1 VSENIS
7 LPSGADGL
15 LLNLNEEQRHAVTI
29 ESTPL
34 AIHAGAGSGK
44 TRVLT
49 HRIAWRSATGL
60 DDSRRVLALTFT
72 RTAAA
77 ELNYR
82 LRNLGLRDQVATG
95 TFHAVAYAQLR
106 NFWREKSLPEPE
118 LLTKK
123 YAFITSLLPRD
134 YRSKGDVVVDVV
146 REIEWA
152 KARRIHPQA
161 YAGMAENT
169 GRKAIKDLGGLGA
182 IGDIYQQYED
192 LKSKQNK
199 IDFDDM
205 LVACAK
211 AIRSD
216 RSFGNAQRWR
226 FRHLYVDE
234 FQDVNSL
241 QVDLLD
247 AWLHG
252 NENLCVVGD
261 PNQAIYAW
269 NGAEADHLIR
279 FDTHF
284 TGGVIVGLGQNYRS
298 TPQILRTAASV
309 IDVEDFKAN
318 KPSGLAPSIT
328 PYHSDEEEMT
338 KVAQKVR
345 DSRGPYGKWA
355 DQAILARTTTQVEK
369 LSRALRDAGIPV
381 RTLAG
386 SSLFDRSDVKRRLDH
401 FKQNKQPLED
411 LLGDLH
417 VGSDETAETD
427 SNVQPEERQTAFS
440 DIRKLAKEYLTLD
453 PSGTGGGFFSWIRT
467 HERTSID
474 TSIDAVE
481 VATFHSSKGR
491 EWPTVH
497 IVGLEKGLVP
507 IANAGTEV
515 DEEKRLLYV
524 ALTRAKEN
532 LFLSWAKERSF
543 GDNNPIKREP
553 SDLLEPIDEAIQN
566 LDQPLNKTQQI
577 DEIKKARKETTG
589 KAEERKNSEVPP
601 ELPVMESLRSWRRKQ
616 AEFSKTKEEDILKDS
631 VFDSL
636 VQKWPSTRDE
646 LLEVHGINDF
656 NIERIG
662 KELLSILNQFSEL
675 KPKTSTQKAIE
686 NKAEPKNEDQ
696 KLTESL
702 RTWRTEMAAAAG
714 TAAWR
719 IFKDET
725 LTDLVKKRPRN
736 IDELL
741 AVHGIGPSKAKEFG
755 QDLLEFFKE

>member
-7 LPSGADGL
+7 FPSGADGL
-15 LLNLNEEQRHAVTI
+15 LLNLNEEQHHAVTV

-72 RTAAA
+72 RKAAA
-77 ELNYR
+77 ELNHR

-118 LLTKK
+118 LLTRKA
-123 YAFITSLLPRD
+123 AFITALLPRD
-134 YRSKGDVVVDVV
+134 YRSTKVLDVVG
-146 REIEWA
+146 EIEWA

-161 YAGMAENT
+161 YAGMAEDE
-169 GRKAIKDLGGLGA
+169 GRD
-182 IGDIYQQYED
+182 IGIASELVGQIYHEYED

-199 IDFDDM
+199 IDFDDL

-211 AIRSD
+211 AIRTD

-241 QVDLLD
+241 QIELLN

-261 PNQAIYAW
+261 PNQAIYGW

-284 TGGVIVGLGQNYRS
+284 TGGVIVGLKQNYRS
-298 TPQILRTAASV
+298 TPQILRTAASI
-309 IDVEDFKAN
+309 IDVGDFKAN
-318 KPSGLAPSIT
+318 KPSGPAPSISH
-328 PYHSDEEEMT
+328 YSSDKAEIT
-338 KVAQKVR
+338 GVTQKVR
-345 DSRGPYGKWA
+345 DGRGPHGKWA
-355 DQAILARTTTQVEK
+355 DQAILARTNTQVET
-369 LSRALRDAGIPV
+369 LSRSLRDAGIPV

-386 SSLFDRSDVKRRLDH
+386 SSLFDRSDVKRVLNI
-401 FKQNKQPLED
+401 FKQNKQPLRD
-411 LLGDLH
+411 LLGDLDTE
-417 VGSDETAETD
+417 SDEIAETD
-427 SNVQPEERQTAFS
+427 SDVQLEERATAFS
-440 DIRKLAKEYLTLD
+440 EIRLLANEYLALD

-467 HERTSID
+467 HVRTSNDI
-474 TSIDAVE
+474 SVDAVE
-481 VATFHSSKGR
+481 VATFHSSKGL

-497 IVGLEKGLVP
+497 IVGLEQGLIP
-507 IANAGTEV
+507 ISHARNARSLA
-515 DEEKRLLYV
+515 EEKRLLYV

-532 LFLSWAKERSF
+532 LFLSWARERSF

-553 SDLLEPIDEAIQN
+553 SDWLEPIDEAIQA
-566 LDQPLNKTQQI
+566 LDQPLNQTGQI
-577 DEIKKARKETTG
+577 AQIAKARKKMTS
-589 KAEERKNSEVPP
+589 KASFRSPA
-601 ELPVMESLRSWRRKQ
+601 MTSLRSWRDDRAKFSDLQ
-616 AEFSKTKEEDILKDS
+616 AYEILTNATL
-631 VFDSL
+631 DSL
-636 VQKWPSTRDE
+636 IQIWPSTLEE
-646 LLEVHGINDF
+646 LLEVHGIGPF
-656 NIERIG
+656 KAERYG
-662 KELLSILNQFSEL
+662 EELLSILSQFSEL
-675 KPKTSTQKAIE
+675 KPKTSTLKAVEIE
-686 NKAEPKNEDQ
+686 AEPKNEDQ
-696 KLTESL
+696 ELAVSL
-702 RTWRTEMAAAAG
+702 RIWRTEMAAGKPAF
-714 TAAWR
+714 T
-719 IFKDET
+719 IFNDKT
-725 LTDLVKKRPRN
+725 LADLVKKHPRN

-741 AVHGIGPSKAKEFG
+741 AVHGIGPAKAEKFG
-755 QDLLEFFKE
+755 QDLLEFFKD